1 MRQRIIALT
10 SMLSGLGVMAL
21 VTSLQRDPLAWTSA
35 ARPTATD
42 AKPAVGSQ
50 TAEKAPPHPPATS
63 SHSLMLEL
71 PEVRIESPISAPKAE
86 KREAPKSLEPCSEW
100 RDIGPA
106 YVDHGEPLGTRR
118 VRNLC

>member
-10 SMLSGLGVMAL
+10 STLSGLGVMAL
-21 VTSLQRDPLAWTSA
+21 VISLQRDPLAWTSA
-35 ARPTATD
+35 ARPAAGN
-42 AKPAVGSQ
+42 AKPAVVSQ
-50 TAEKAPPHPPATS
+50 TPEKTARSSATTS
-63 SHSLMLEL
+63 AASPVLEL
-71 PEVRIESPISAPKAE
+71 PEVRIESRISAPKAE
-86 KREAPKSLEPCSEW
+86 KREAPESLEPCSEW